1 MKFTTLLIA
10 TALLS
15 LPAAASPETEA
26 LWAKIATVPD
36 LKGVDQI
43 VIEGDNGGV
52 LMGVL
57 QKRNWL
63 YADPVF
69 FEKRFFTKLE
79 RVCDY
84 DTPKCFRVPGIWSNG
99 SKIPGSD

>member
-1 MKFTTLLIA
+1 MKLTAVIT
-10 TALLS
+10 TALLVS
-15 LPAAASPETEA
+15 PAFASPQTEA
-26 LWAKIATVPD
+26 LWAKIATVPV

-43 VIEGDNGGV
+43 VIEGDDSGV

-63 YADPVF
+63 YARPVF
-69 FEKRFFTKLE
+69 YEKRFYTKLE

-84 DTPKCFRVPGIWSNG
+84 DTPECFRVPEIWSNG
-99 SKIPGSD
+99 VKISGSD